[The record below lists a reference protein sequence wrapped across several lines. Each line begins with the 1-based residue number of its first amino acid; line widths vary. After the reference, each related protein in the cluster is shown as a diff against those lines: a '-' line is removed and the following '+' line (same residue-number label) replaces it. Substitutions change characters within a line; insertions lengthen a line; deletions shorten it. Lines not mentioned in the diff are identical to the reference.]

1 VWLRYS
7 VAVASKDKPYRVYR
21 GGRVKGPVPTEPK
34 KGRDSEPRAG
44 AGRDAYSRTRPS
56 RRRRAR
62 RWLRVGLVVLLVLL
76 LATAVWGL
84 LGYLAFRSGV
94 KEANERL
101 DSRAYAALAPQDG
114 LMLSNPST
122 ILVLGTDEGPNRE
135 GPFRSDSIMIVRT
148 DPDEHRIALLSIPRD
163 LRVEIPGRGL
173 DKVNAAYAYGGSTL
187 AIRTI
192 QALTGIPLNHVIV
205 VNFSKFRE
213 VIDTLGGITVDV
225 PKPILS
231 NKFACPFATQARCD
245 RWPGWRFNKGEQE
258 MDGRGALIYARIRI
272 NQLDPSENDLT
283 RGERQQAVVQAMA
296 DDITSFNTFLRMP
309 FIGDDLVSPLA
320 TDLSA
325 NQFIQLGWVKR
336 RTPSSGILRC
346 RLGGTIADID
356 GQSFIIGSE
365 DNASIIAMVEGKA
378 APQRSRPG
386 SGPFGPGC
394 QVGRTD

>member
-1 VWLRYS
+1 
-7 VAVASKDKPYRVYR
+7 VASKDKPYRVYR

-34 KGRDSEPRAG
+34 RGREPEPGAG
-44 AGRDAYSRTRPS
+44 TGRDAYTRPKPS
-56 RRRRAR
+56 RRRRAG
-62 RWLRVGLVVLLVLL
+62 RWLRVGLVVLIVLL

-94 KEANERL
+94 KDANERL
-101 DSRAYAALAPQDG
+101 GSRASAALTPQDG
-114 LMLSNPST
+114 LVLSNPST
-122 ILVLGTDEGPNRE
+122 ILVLGTDEGPTRE
-135 GPFRSDSIMIVRT
+135 GPFRSDAIMIVRT

-173 DKVNAAYAYGGSTL
+173 NKVNAAYALGGPTL

-192 QALTGIPLNHVIV
+192 QGLTGIPLNHVIV

-213 VIDTLGGITVDV
+213 VINTLGGITVDV

-231 NKFACPFATQARCD
+231 NKFACPFDTKARCD
-245 RWPGWRFNKGEQE
+245 RWAGWRFNKGEQE
-258 MDGRGALIYARIRI
+258 MDGRRALVYARIRV

-283 RGERQQAVVQAMA
+283 RGERQQAVVQATA
-296 DDITSFNTFLRMP
+296 DEITSFGTFLRLP
-309 FIGDDLVSPLA
+309 FIGDDLVAPLA

-325 NQFIQLGWVKR
+325 NQFLQLGWVKR

-356 GQSFIIGSE
+356 GQSYIIGSE

-378 APQRSRPG
+378 APQPARPG
-386 SGPFGPGC
+386 SGTFGPAC
-394 QVGRTD
+394 QVGRSD